1 MQLLIA
7 PRKFTHSINFAI
19 VLRVVGWL
27 LMIEA
32 VFMVA
37 PLVVSIVY
45 GEGLV
50 AVEFAVSIL
59 ITLAAGLVMNHR
71 IRPKS
76 KTMRKREGLLL
87 TAIVW
92 IFFSIFGMLPFLF
105 SGTVNSITDG
115 FFEAM
120 SGFTTTGAS
129 VIADV
134 EAMEKGVLFWRS
146 MMQWIGG
153 MGIILF
159 TLAVLPM
166 LNYKGGVSLFN
177 SEVTGITHERMR
189 PRVSQTAKSLWGIYL
204 LFTVVLSVLLML
216 GPMDWYD
223 AVCHT
228 MSTVSTGGFSTKND
242 GLHHWHNLYCNGV
255 IMVFMLLC
263 GINFTLIYTALFRG
277 RLREV
282 KRSDT
287 LRWYLFI
294 VAFGAIIIFSR
305 MLYKGF
311 LEDWDFGGRFMLSLF
326 DTISAITSTGFA
338 TIDYHDG
345 NKFIFFVLML
355 LMFFGGMAGSTA
367 GGAKIDR
374 FVVLLKNM
382 KNELYKV
389 VHSNAVTSVRLDGKS
404 VPHVVVEKVLA
415 FLSIYMAVM
424 ILVAVVLTLFGM
436 PAFEALFNSLSA
448 ISNIGFGY
456 GEMTDGPE
464 KFALIPGFC
473 KWLLAIEMMI
483 GRLEVFTVLALLT
496 PGFWR
501 KD

>member
-1 MQLLIA
+1 MHLLVT
-7 PRKFTHSINFAI
+7 PRKFRHSINFAI

-32 VFMVA
+32 LFMVV
-37 PLVVSIVY
+37 PLVVAIVY
-45 GEGLV
+45 GEVLI
-50 AVEFAVSIL
+50 AVEFAVSVL
-59 ITLAAGLVMNHR
+59 STFASGLVMNHY
-71 IRPKS
+71 IRPS
-76 KTMRKREGLLL
+76 SNTMRKREGLLL
-87 TAIVW
+87 TATVW
-92 IFFSIFGMLPFLF
+92 IFFSIFGMLPFIF
-105 SGTVNSITDG
+105 SGTVKSVTDG
-115 FFEAM
+115 FFESM

-129 VIADV
+129 VITNV
-134 EAMEKGVLFWRS
+134 ESLPRGVLFWRS

-189 PRVSQTAKSLWGIYL
+189 PRVSQTAKSLWAIYL
-204 LFTVVLSVLLML
+204 VFSVVLAVLLML

-228 MSTVSTGGFSTKND
+228 MSTVSTGGFSTRNS
-242 GLHHWHNLYCNGV
+242 GLHFWHDYYTDIV
-255 IMVFMLLC
+255 IIVFMMLC
-263 GINFTLIYTALFRG
+263 GINFTIIYNVAVRG
-277 RLREV
+277 KFGDL

-287 LRWYLFI
+287 FKWYM
-294 VAFGAIIIFSR
+294 IIILMGSIVVFAR
-305 MLYKGF
+305 ILYKGF
-311 LEDWDFGGRFMLSLF
+311 VTDWDIGGRLVLSVF
-326 DTISAITSTGFA
+326 DTVSAITSTGFA
-338 TIDYHDG
+338 TINYEHEG
-345 NKFIFFVLML
+345 EFIFFVLML

-404 VPHVVVEKVLA
+404 VPHVIVEKVLA
-415 FLSIYMAVM
+415 FLSIYVAVM
-424 ILVAVVLTLFGM
+424 VFMAVVLTLFGM
-436 PAFEALFNSLSA
+436 PAFDAMFNSLSA

-456 GEMTDGPE
+456 GEMTGEAD
-464 KFALIPGFC
+464 KFANIPDVC
-473 KWLLAIEMMI
+473 KWLLAIEMMV
-483 GRLEVFTVLALLT
+483 GRLEIFTVLALLT
-496 PGFWR
+496 PSFWKR
-501 KD
+501 D

>member
-1 MQLLIA
+1 MYLLVA
-7 PRKFTHSINFAI
+7 PRKFSHTINFAI

-32 VFMVA
+32 LFMLV
-37 PLVVSIVY
+37 PLVVAILYEEMLIAAEFGVS
-45 GEGLV
+45 V
-50 AVEFAVSIL
+50 ALTFA
-59 ITLAAGLVMNHR
+59 TGLVMNYFIH
-71 IRPKS
+71 PTS
-76 KTMRKREGLLL
+76 NTMRKREGLLL
-87 TAIVW
+87 TATVW

-105 SGTVNSITDG
+105 SGTVSGVTDG

-129 VIADV
+129 VITNV
-134 EAMEKGVLFWRS
+134 EILPRGVLFWRS

-159 TLAVLPM
+159 TLAVIPM

-204 LFTVVLSVLLML
+204 VFTIVLAVLLTV

-223 AVCHT
+223 ALCHT
-228 MSTVSTGGFSTKND
+228 MSTVSTGGFSTKNN
-242 GLHHWHNLYCNGV
+242 GLHFWHDYYTDIV
-255 IMVFMLLC
+255 IILFMAMC
-263 GINFTLIYTALFRG
+263 GINFTIIYNVVVRG
-277 RLREV
+277 KFSEF

-287 LRWYLFI
+287 LKWYLFVIIAGSVI
-294 VAFGAIIIFSR
+294 VFSR
-305 MLYKGF
+305 IIYMGF
-311 LEDWDFGGRFMLSLF
+311 VEERDFAIVLSVF

-338 TIDYHDG
+338 TYDYEHEG
-345 NKFIFFVLML
+345 NFIFFVLMI

-374 FVVLLKNM
+374 FVVLLKNI

-404 VPHVVVEKVLA
+404 VPHVIVEKVLA
-415 FLSIYMAVM
+415 FLSIYVAVM
-424 ILVAVVLTLFGM
+424 VGFLEFGGLFH
-436 PAFEALFNSLSA
+436 
-448 ISNIGFGY
+448 I
-456 GEMTDGPE
+456 
-464 KFALIPGFC
+464 
-473 KWLLAIEMMI
+473 
-483 GRLEVFTVLALLT
+483 
-496 PGFWR
+496 
-501 KD
+501 

>member
-1 MQLLIA
+1 MQLLVS
-7 PRKFTHSINFAI
+7 PRKFTHAINFPI

-32 VFMVA
+32 LFMIV
-37 PLVVSIVY
+37 PMVVSIIY
-45 GEGLV
+45 DDTKI
-50 AVEFAVSIL
+50 AIEFAISVA
-59 ITLAAGLVMNHR
+59 ITLGAGLVMNHF

-87 TAIVW
+87 TATVW

-105 SGTVNSITDG
+105 SGTVTNITDG
-115 FFEAM
+115 FFESM
-120 SGFTTTGAS
+120 SGFTTTGAT
-129 VIADV
+129 VIIDV
-134 EAMEKGVLFWRS
+134 EALPRGVLFWRS

-159 TLAVLPM
+159 TLAVIPM

-189 PRVSQTAKSLWGIYL
+189 PRVSQTAKSLWAIYL
-204 LFTVVLSVLLML
+204 VFTVVLAVLLTI

-223 AVCHT
+223 ALCHT
-228 MSTVSTGGFSTKND
+228 MSTVSTGGFSTKNN
-242 GLHHWHNLYCNGV
+242 GLHFWHDYYTDIV
-255 IMVFMLLC
+255 IIVFMAVC
-263 GINFTLIYTALFRG
+263 GINFTIIYNVVIRG
-277 RLREV
+277 KFSEF

-287 LRWYLFI
+287 LKWYCF
-294 VAFGAIIIFSR
+294 VIIFGSVVVFAR
-305 MLYKGF
+305 IIYMGF
-311 LEDWDFGGRFMLSLF
+311 VEEWDFALVLSVF

-338 TIDYHDG
+338 TYDYEHEG
-345 NKFIFFVLML
+345 QFIFFFLML

-374 FVVLLKNM
+374 FVVLLKNI

-389 VHSNAVTSVRLDGKS
+389 VHSNAVTSVCLDGKS
-404 VPHVVVEKVLA
+404 VPHVIVEKVLA
-415 FLSIYMAVM
+415 FLSIYVAVMVFMAV
-424 ILVAVVLTLFGM
+424 ILTLFGM
-436 PAFEALFNSLSA
+436 PAFDAFFNSLSA

-456 GEMTDGPE
+456 GEMTGGDD
-464 KFALIPGFC
+464 KFAMIPGVC
-473 KWLLAIEMMI
+473 KWLLSIEMMI

-496 PGFWR
+496 PSFWKR
-501 KD
+501 D

>member
-1 MQLLIA
+1 MQLLLA
-7 PRKFTHSINFAI
+7 PRKFAHSINFAI
-19 VLRVVGWL
+19 VLRIVGWL

-32 VFMVA
+32 IFMVA

-45 GEGLV
+45 GEV
-50 AVEFAVSIL
+50 IIAVEFAVSIA
-59 ITLAAGLVMNHR
+59 ITLATGLIMNHR
-71 IRPKS
+71 IRPAS

-87 TAIVW
+87 TAVVW

-105 SGTVNSITDG
+105 SGTVKNVTDG
-115 FFEAM
+115 FFESM

-129 VIADV
+129 VITNV
-134 EAMEKGVLFWRS
+134 ETLDRGILFWRS

-189 PRVSQTAKSLWGIYL
+189 PRVSQTAKSLWGIYI
-204 LFTVVLSVLLML
+204 LFTVVLAVLLIL
-216 GPMDWYD
+216 GPMDWFD
-223 AVCHT
+223 ALCHT
-228 MSTVSTGGFSTKND
+228 MSTVSTGGFSTKNN
-242 GLHHWHNLYCNGV
+242 GLHFWHDYYTDIV

-263 GINFTLIYTALFRG
+263 GINFTIIYNVAFRG
-277 RLREV
+277 KFSAI

-287 LRWYLFI
+287 LKWYITIIAGGSI
-294 VAFGAIIIFSR
+294 VIFAR
-305 MLYKGF
+305 ILYKGF
-311 LEDWDFGGRFMLSLF
+311 AQDWDFTGRLVLSVF

-338 TIDYHDG
+338 TLKYEHEG
-345 NKFIFFVLML
+345 EFIFFILML

-374 FVVLLKNM
+374 FVVLLKNI

-389 VHSNAVTSVRLDGKS
+389 VHSNAVTAVRLDGKS
-404 VPHVVVEKVLA
+404 VPHVIVEKVLA
-415 FLSIYMAVM
+415 FLSIYVSVM
-424 ILVAVVLTLFGM
+424 VFVAVILTLFGM
-436 PAFEALFNSLSA
+436 PAFDALFNSLSA
-448 ISNIGFGY
+448 IGNIGFGY
-456 GEMTDGPE
+456 GEMTDGPD
-464 KFALIPGFC
+464 KFALLPGVC
-473 KWLLAIEMMI
+473 KWILAIEMMI
-483 GRLEVFTVLALLT
+483 GRLEIFTVLALFL
-496 PGFWR
+496 PGFWK

>member
-1 MQLLIA
+1 MYLLVA
-7 PRKFTHSINFAI
+7 PRKFSHTINFSI

-32 VFMVA
+32 LFMLV
-37 PLVVSIVY
+37 PLVVAILYEEMLIAAEFGVS
-45 GEGLV
+45 V
-50 AVEFAVSIL
+50 ALTFA
-59 ITLAAGLVMNHR
+59 TGLVMNYFIH
-71 IRPKS
+71 PTS
-76 KTMRKREGLLL
+76 NTMRKREGLLL
-87 TAIVW
+87 TATVW

-105 SGTVNSITDG
+105 SGTVSGVTDG

-129 VIADV
+129 VITNV
-134 EAMEKGVLFWRS
+134 EILPRGVLFWRS

-159 TLAVLPM
+159 TLAVIPM

-204 LFTVVLSVLLML
+204 VFTIVLAVLLTV

-223 AVCHT
+223 ALCHT
-228 MSTVSTGGFSTKND
+228 MSTVSTGGFSTKNN
-242 GLHHWHNLYCNGV
+242 GLHFWHDYYTDIV
-255 IMVFMLLC
+255 IILFMAMC
-263 GINFTLIYTALFRG
+263 GINFTIIYNVVVRG
-277 RLREV
+277 KFSEF

-287 LRWYLFI
+287 LKWYLFVIIAGSVI
-294 VAFGAIIIFSR
+294 VFSR
-305 MLYKGF
+305 IIYMGF
-311 LEDWDFGGRFMLSLF
+311 VEERDFAIVLSVF

-338 TIDYHDG
+338 TYDYEHEG
-345 NKFIFFVLML
+345 NFIFFVLMI

-374 FVVLLKNM
+374 FVVLLKNI

-404 VPHVVVEKVLA
+404 VPHVIVEKVLA
-415 FLSIYMAVM
+415 FLSIYVAVM
-424 ILVAVVLTLFGM
+424 VFIALILTLFGM
-436 PAFEALFNSLSA
+436 PAFDALFNSLSA

-456 GEMTDGPE
+456 GEMTGGED
-464 KFALIPGFC
+464 KFAMIPGVC

-496 PGFWR
+496 PSFWK

>member
-1 MQLLIA
+1 MYLLVA
-7 PRKFTHSINFAI
+7 PRKFSHTINFAI

-32 VFMVA
+32 LFMLV
-37 PLVVSIVY
+37 PLVVAILYEEMLIAAEFGVS
-45 GEGLV
+45 V
-50 AVEFAVSIL
+50 ALTFA
-59 ITLAAGLVMNHR
+59 TGLVMNYFIH
-71 IRPKS
+71 PTS
-76 KTMRKREGLLL
+76 NTMRKREGLLL
-87 TAIVW
+87 TATVW

-105 SGTVNSITDG
+105 SGTVSGVTDG

-129 VIADV
+129 VITNV
-134 EAMEKGVLFWRS
+134 EILPRGVLFWRS

-159 TLAVLPM
+159 TLAVIPM

-204 LFTVVLSVLLML
+204 VFTIVLAVLLTV

-223 AVCHT
+223 ALCHT
-228 MSTVSTGGFSTKND
+228 MSTVSTGGFSTKNN
-242 GLHHWHNLYCNGV
+242 GLHFWHDYYTDIV
-255 IMVFMLLC
+255 IILFMAMC
-263 GINFTLIYTALFRG
+263 GINFTIIYNVVVRG
-277 RLREV
+277 KFSEF

-287 LRWYLFI
+287 LKWYLFVIIAGSVI
-294 VAFGAIIIFSR
+294 VFSR
-305 MLYKGF
+305 IIYMGF
-311 LEDWDFGGRFMLSLF
+311 VEERDFAIVLSVF

-338 TIDYHDG
+338 TYDYEHEG
-345 NKFIFFVLML
+345 NFIFFVLMI

-374 FVVLLKNM
+374 FVVLLKNI

-404 VPHVVVEKVLA
+404 VPHVIVEKVLA
-415 FLSIYMAVM
+415 FLSIYVAVM
-424 ILVAVVLTLFGM
+424 VFIALILTLFGM
-436 PAFEALFNSLSA
+436 PAFDALFNSLSA

-456 GEMTDGPE
+456 GEMTGGED
-464 KFALIPGFC
+464 KFAMIPGVC

-496 PGFWR
+496 PSFWK

>member
-1 MQLLIA
+1 MYLLVA
-7 PRKFTHSINFAI
+7 PRKFSHTINFSI

-32 VFMVA
+32 LFMLV
-37 PLVVSIVY
+37 PLVVAILY
-45 GEGLV
+45 EEMLI
-50 AVEFAVSIL
+50 AALTFA
-59 ITLAAGLVMNHR
+59 TGLVMNYFIH
-71 IRPKS
+71 PTS
-76 KTMRKREGLLL
+76 NTMRKREGLLL
-87 TAIVW
+87 TATVW

-105 SGTVNSITDG
+105 SGTVSGVTDG

-129 VIADV
+129 VITNV
-134 EAMEKGVLFWRS
+134 EILPRGVLFWRS

-159 TLAVLPM
+159 TLAVIPM

-204 LFTVVLSVLLML
+204 VFTIVLAVLLTV

-223 AVCHT
+223 ALCHT
-228 MSTVSTGGFSTKND
+228 MSTVSTGGFSTKNN
-242 GLHHWHNLYCNGV
+242 GLHFWHDYYTDIV
-255 IMVFMLLC
+255 IILFMAMC
-263 GINFTLIYTALFRG
+263 GINFTIIYNVVVRG
-277 RLREV
+277 KFSEF

-287 LRWYLFI
+287 LKWYLFVIIAGSVI
-294 VAFGAIIIFSR
+294 VFTRIIYMGFVEERDFAIV
-305 MLYKGF
+305 
-311 LEDWDFGGRFMLSLF
+311 LSVF

-338 TIDYHDG
+338 TYDYEHEG
-345 NKFIFFVLML
+345 NFIFFVLMI

-374 FVVLLKNM
+374 FVVLLKNI

-404 VPHVVVEKVLA
+404 VPHVIVEKVLA
-415 FLSIYMAVM
+415 FLSIYVAVMVFMAV
-424 ILVAVVLTLFGM
+424 ILTLFGM
-436 PAFEALFNSLSA
+436 PAFDALFNSLSA

-456 GEMTDGPE
+456 GEMTGGED
-464 KFALIPGFC
+464 KFAMIPGVC

-496 PGFWR
+496 PSFWK

>member
-1 MQLLIA
+1 MHMLIA
-7 PRKFTHSINFAI
+7 PRKFRQTINFPI

-32 VFMVA
+32 FFMIA
-37 PLVVSIVY
+37 PTVVS
-45 GEGLV
+45 LV
-50 AVEFAVSIL
+50 FNEINEAIYFGISIAL
-59 ITLAAGLVMNHR
+59 TLVCGMMMNHL

-87 TAIVW
+87 TATVW
-92 IFFSIFGMLPFLF
+92 VFFSIFGMLPFLF
-105 SGTVNSITDG
+105 TKTVSGVTDG

-129 VIADV
+129 VISDV
-134 EAMEKGVLFWRS
+134 EVLPRGILFWRS

-189 PRVSQTAKSLWGIYL
+189 PRVSQTAKSLWAIYL
-204 LFTVVLSVLLML
+204 VFTLILGVLLTI
-216 GPMDWYD
+216 GPMGWYD
-223 AVCHT
+223 ALCHT
-228 MSTVSTGGFSTKND
+228 MSTVSTGGFSTMNN
-242 GLHHWHNLYCNGV
+242 GLHHWHDYYTDIV

-263 GINFTLIYTALFRG
+263 GINFTIIYNVAVRG
-277 RLREV
+277 RFSEI

-287 LRWYLFI
+287 LKWYLTII
-294 VAFGAIIIFSR
+294 VVGSIIVFARIAYMNFVDTWHFGIVLAI
-305 MLYKGF
+305 
-311 LEDWDFGGRFMLSLF
+311 F

-338 TIDYHDG
+338 TYDYESEG
-345 NKFIFFVLML
+345 QFIFFVLIV

-374 FVVLLKNM
+374 FVVLLKNV
-382 KNELYKV
+382 KNEMYKV
-389 VHSNAVTSVRLDGKS
+389 VHSNAVTTVRLDGKS
-404 VPHVVVEKVLA
+404 IPHMIVEKVLA
-415 FLSIYMAVM
+415 FLSIYVVVMVAMAV
-424 ILVAVVLTLFGM
+424 ILTMFGM
-436 PAFEALFNSLSA
+436 PAFDALFNSLSA

-456 GEMTDGPE
+456 GEMTGGPD
-464 KFALIPGFC
+464 KFALIHPVC
-473 KWLLAIEMMI
+473 KWLLAIEMMV
-483 GRLEVFTVLALLT
+483 GRLEIFTVLALFS
-496 PGFWR
+496 PGFWK

>member
-1 MQLLIA
+1 MQLLVA
-7 PRKFTHSINFAI
+7 PRKFSHTFNFAI

-32 VFMVA
+32 LFMVV
-37 PLVVSIVY
+37 PLVVAIIY
-45 GEGLV
+45 EEMLV
-50 AVEFAVSIL
+50 AAEFGVSVAL
-59 ITLAAGLVMNHR
+59 TFATGLVMNHF
-71 IRPKS
+71 IKPKS
-76 KTMRKREGLLL
+76 QTMRKREGLLL
-87 TAIVW
+87 TATVW
-92 IFFSIFGMLPFLF
+92 IFFSIFGMLPFMF
-105 SGTVNSITDG
+105 SGTVTSVTDG
-115 FFEAM
+115 FFESM

-129 VIADV
+129 VITNV
-134 EAMEKGVLFWRS
+134 EALPRGVLFWRS

-159 TLAVLPM
+159 TLAVIPM

-204 LFTVVLSVLLML
+204 VFTVVLAVLLTV

-223 AVCHT
+223 AICHT
-228 MSTVSTGGFSTKND
+228 MSTVSTGGFSTKNN
-242 GLHHWHNLYCNGV
+242 GLHFWHDYYTDIV
-255 IMVFMLLC
+255 IILFMAVC
-263 GINFTLIYTALFRG
+263 GINFTIIYNVVVRG
-277 RLREV
+277 KFSEF

-287 LRWYLFI
+287 LKWYFF
-294 VAFGAIIIFSR
+294 VIIFGSVVVFAR
-305 MLYKGF
+305 IIYMGF
-311 LEDWDFGGRFMLSLF
+311 VEEWDYALVLSVF

-338 TIDYHDG
+338 TYDYEHEG
-345 NKFIFFVLML
+345 QFIFFFLML

-374 FVVLLKNM
+374 FVVLLKNI

-404 VPHVVVEKVLA
+404 VPHVLVEKVLA
-415 FLSIYMAVM
+415 FLSIYVAVM
-424 ILVAVVLTLFGM
+424 VFMAVVLTLFGM
-436 PAFEALFNSLSA
+436 PAFDAFFNSLSA

-456 GEMTDGPE
+456 GEMTGGED
-464 KFALIPGFC
+464 KFAMIPDVC
-473 KWLLAIEMMI
+473 KWLLSIEMMI

-496 PGFWR
+496 PSFWK

>member
-1 MQLLIA
+1 MYLLVA
-7 PRKFTHSINFAI
+7 PRKFSHTINFSI

-32 VFMVA
+32 LFMLV
-37 PLVVSIVY
+37 PLVVAILYEEMLIAAEFGVS
-45 GEGLV
+45 V
-50 AVEFAVSIL
+50 ALTFA
-59 ITLAAGLVMNHR
+59 TGLVMNYFIH
-71 IRPKS
+71 PTS
-76 KTMRKREGLLL
+76 NTMRKREGLLL
-87 TAIVW
+87 TATVW

-105 SGTVNSITDG
+105 SGTVSGVTDG

-129 VIADV
+129 VITNV
-134 EAMEKGVLFWRS
+134 EILPRGVLFWRS

-159 TLAVLPM
+159 TLAVIPM

-204 LFTVVLSVLLML
+204 VFTIVLAVLLTV

-223 AVCHT
+223 ALCHT
-228 MSTVSTGGFSTKND
+228 MSTVSTGGFSTKNN
-242 GLHHWHNLYCNGV
+242 GLHFWHDYYTDIV
-255 IMVFMLLC
+255 IILFMAMC
-263 GINFTLIYTALFRG
+263 GINFTIIYNVVVRG
-277 RLREV
+277 KFSEF

-287 LRWYLFI
+287 LKWYLFVIIAGSVI
-294 VAFGAIIIFSR
+294 VFLRIIYMGFVEERDFAIV
-305 MLYKGF
+305 
-311 LEDWDFGGRFMLSLF
+311 LSVF

-338 TIDYHDG
+338 TYDYEHEG
-345 NKFIFFVLML
+345 NFIFFVLMI

-374 FVVLLKNM
+374 FVVLLKNI

-404 VPHVVVEKVLA
+404 VPHVIVEKVLA
-415 FLSIYMAVM
+415 FLSIYVAVMVFMAV
-424 ILVAVVLTLFGM
+424 ILTLFGM
-436 PAFEALFNSLSA
+436 PAFDALFNSLSA

-456 GEMTDGPE
+456 GEMTGGED
-464 KFALIPGFC
+464 KFAMIPGVC

-496 PGFWR
+496 PSFWK

>member
-1 MQLLIA
+1 MYLLVA
-7 PRKFTHSINFAI
+7 PRKFSHTINFAI

-32 VFMVA
+32 LFMLV
-37 PLVVSIVY
+37 PLVVAILYEEMLIAAEFGVS
-45 GEGLV
+45 V
-50 AVEFAVSIL
+50 ALTFA
-59 ITLAAGLVMNHR
+59 TGLVMNYFIH
-71 IRPKS
+71 PTS
-76 KTMRKREGLLL
+76 NTMRKREGLLL
-87 TAIVW
+87 TATVW

-105 SGTVNSITDG
+105 SGTVSGVTDG

-129 VIADV
+129 VITNV
-134 EAMEKGVLFWRS
+134 EILPRGVLFWRS

-159 TLAVLPM
+159 TLAVIPM

-204 LFTVVLSVLLML
+204 VFTIVLAVLLTV

-223 AVCHT
+223 ALCHT
-228 MSTVSTGGFSTKND
+228 MSTVSTGGFSTKNN
-242 GLHHWHNLYCNGV
+242 GLHFWHDYYTDIV
-255 IMVFMLLC
+255 IILFMAMC
-263 GINFTLIYTALFRG
+263 GINFTIIYNVVVRG
-277 RLREV
+277 KFSEF

-287 LRWYLFI
+287 LKWYLFVIIAGSVI
-294 VAFGAIIIFSR
+294 VFSR
-305 MLYKGF
+305 IIYMGF
-311 LEDWDFGGRFMLSLF
+311 VEERDFAIVLSVF

-338 TIDYHDG
+338 TYDYEHEG
-345 NKFIFFVLML
+345 NFIFFVLMI

-374 FVVLLKNM
+374 FVVLLKNI

-404 VPHVVVEKVLA
+404 VPHVIVEKVLA
-415 FLSIYMAVM
+415 FLSIYVAVMVFMAV
-424 ILVAVVLTLFGM
+424 ILTLFGM
-436 PAFEALFNSLSA
+436 PAFDALFNSLSA

-456 GEMTDGPE
+456 GEMTGGED
-464 KFALIPGFC
+464 KFAMIPGVC

-496 PGFWR
+496 PSFWK

>member
-1 MQLLIA
+1 MYLLVA
-7 PRKFTHSINFAI
+7 PRKFSHTINFAI

-32 VFMVA
+32 LFMLV
-37 PLVVSIVY
+37 PLVVAILYEEMLIAAEFGVS
-45 GEGLV
+45 V
-50 AVEFAVSIL
+50 ALTFA
-59 ITLAAGLVMNHR
+59 TGLVMNYFIH
-71 IRPKS
+71 PTS
-76 KTMRKREGLLL
+76 NTMRKREGLLL
-87 TAIVW
+87 TATVW

-105 SGTVNSITDG
+105 SGTVSGVTDG

-129 VIADV
+129 VITNV
-134 EAMEKGVLFWRS
+134 EILPRGVLFWRS

-159 TLAVLPM
+159 TLAVIPM

-204 LFTVVLSVLLML
+204 VFTIVLAVLLTV

-223 AVCHT
+223 ALCHT
-228 MSTVSTGGFSTKND
+228 MSTVSTGGFSTKNN
-242 GLHHWHNLYCNGV
+242 GLHFWHDYYTDIV
-255 IMVFMLLC
+255 IILFMAMC
-263 GINFTLIYTALFRG
+263 GINFTIIYNVVVRG
-277 RLREV
+277 KFSEF

-287 LRWYLFI
+287 LKWYLFVIIAGSVI
-294 VAFGAIIIFSR
+294 VFLRIIYMGFVEERDFAIV
-305 MLYKGF
+305 
-311 LEDWDFGGRFMLSLF
+311 LSVF

-338 TIDYHDG
+338 TYDYEHEG
-345 NKFIFFVLML
+345 NFIFFVLMI

-374 FVVLLKNM
+374 FVVLLKNI

-404 VPHVVVEKVLA
+404 VPHVIVEKVLA
-415 FLSIYMAVM
+415 FLSIYVAVMVFMAV
-424 ILVAVVLTLFGM
+424 ILTLFGM
-436 PAFEALFNSLSA
+436 PAFDALFNSLSA

-456 GEMTDGPE
+456 GEMTGGED
-464 KFALIPGFC
+464 KFAMIPGVC

-496 PGFWR
+496 PSFWK

>member
-1 MQLLIA
+1 MYLLVA
-7 PRKFTHSINFAI
+7 PRKFSHTINFAI

-32 VFMVA
+32 LFMLV
-37 PLVVSIVY
+37 PLVVAILYEEMLIAAEFGVS
-45 GEGLV
+45 V
-50 AVEFAVSIL
+50 ALTFA
-59 ITLAAGLVMNHR
+59 TGLVMNYFIH
-71 IRPKS
+71 PTS
-76 KTMRKREGLLL
+76 NTMRKREGLLL
-87 TAIVW
+87 TATVW

-105 SGTVNSITDG
+105 SGTVSGVTDG

-129 VIADV
+129 VITNV
-134 EAMEKGVLFWRS
+134 EILPRGVLFWRS

-159 TLAVLPM
+159 TLAVIPM

-204 LFTVVLSVLLML
+204 VFTIVLAVLLTV

-223 AVCHT
+223 ALCHT
-228 MSTVSTGGFSTKND
+228 MSTVSTGGFSTKNN
-242 GLHHWHNLYCNGV
+242 GLHFWHDYYTDIV
-255 IMVFMLLC
+255 IILFMAMC
-263 GINFTLIYTALFRG
+263 GINFTIIYNVVVRG
-277 RLREV
+277 KFSEF

-287 LRWYLFI
+287 LKWYLFVIIAGSVI
-294 VAFGAIIIFSR
+294 VFLRIIYMGFVEERDFAIV
-305 MLYKGF
+305 
-311 LEDWDFGGRFMLSLF
+311 LSVF

-338 TIDYHDG
+338 TYDYEHEG
-345 NKFIFFVLML
+345 NFIFFVLMI

-374 FVVLLKNM
+374 FVVLLKII

-404 VPHVVVEKVLA
+404 VPHVIVEKVLA
-415 FLSIYMAVM
+415 FLSIYVAVMVFMAV
-424 ILVAVVLTLFGM
+424 ILTLFGM
-436 PAFEALFNSLSA
+436 PAFDALFNSLSA

-456 GEMTDGPE
+456 GEMTGGED
-464 KFALIPGFC
+464 KFAMIPGVC

-496 PGFWR
+496 PSFWK

>member
-1 MQLLIA
+1 MHLLVA
-7 PRKFTHSINFAI
+7 PRKFTQTINFPI

-32 VFMVA
+32 FFMIA
-37 PLVVSIVY
+37 PLVVSLVY
-45 GEGLV
+45 EEFNEAIYFGISIALTFFTGL
-50 AVEFAVSIL
+50 I
-59 ITLAAGLVMNHR
+59 MNHR
-71 IRPKS
+71 IKPAS

-87 TAIVW
+87 TATVW
-92 IFFSIFGMLPFLF
+92 MFFSIFGMLPFLF
-105 SGTVNSITDG
+105 SNTVTGVTDG

-120 SGFTTTGAS
+120 SGFTTTGAT
-129 VIADV
+129 VINNV
-134 EAMEKGVLFWRS
+134 EILPRGVLFWRS

-189 PRVSQTAKSLWGIYL
+189 PRVSQTAKSLWAIYL
-204 LFTVVLSVLLML
+204 VFTIVLATLLTI

-223 AVCHT
+223 ALCHT
-228 MSTVSTGGFSTKND
+228 MSTVSTGGFSTRNN
-242 GLHHWHNLYCNGV
+242 GLHFWHDYYTDIV

-263 GINFTLIYTALFRG
+263 GINFTIIYNVAVRG
-277 RLREV
+277 RFSEL

-287 LRWYLFI
+287 FKWYITI
-294 VAFGAIIIFSR
+294 VVVGSLIVFARIAYMGFVDTWHFGIVLAI
-305 MLYKGF
+305 
-311 LEDWDFGGRFMLSLF
+311 F

-338 TIDYHDG
+338 TYDYESEG
-345 NKFIFFVLML
+345 QFIFFVLIV

-374 FVVLLKNM
+374 FVVLLKNV
-382 KNELYKV
+382 KNEMYKV
-389 VHSNAVTSVRLDGKS
+389 VHSNAVTAVRLDGKS
-404 VPHVVVEKVLA
+404 VPHMIVEKVLA
-415 FLSIYMAVM
+415 FLSIYVVVM
-424 ILVAVVLTLFGM
+424 VAIAVVLSLFGM
-436 PAFEALFNSLSA
+436 PAFDALFNSLSA

-456 GEMTDGPE
+456 GEMTGGPD
-464 KFALIPGFC
+464 KFALLNPVC
-473 KWLLAIEMMI
+473 KWLLAIEMMV
-483 GRLEVFTVLALLT
+483 GRLEIFTVLALFT
-496 PGFWR
+496 PGFWK

>member
-1 MQLLIA
+1 MHMLIA
-7 PRKFTHSINFAI
+7 PRKFRQTINFPI
-19 VLRVVGWL
+19 VMRVVGWL

-32 VFMVA
+32 FFMLA
-37 PLVVSIVY
+37 PLVVSLVFNEIDEAIYFGISIVLT
-45 GEGLV
+45 LV
-50 AVEFAVSIL
+50 VGVM
-59 ITLAAGLVMNHR
+59 MNHL

-87 TAIVW
+87 TATVW
-92 IFFSIFGMLPFLF
+92 AFFSIFGMLPFLF
-105 SGTVNSITDG
+105 TNTVNGITDG

-129 VIADV
+129 VIPDV
-134 EAMEKGVLFWRS
+134 EALPRGVLFWRS

-189 PRVSQTAKSLWGIYL
+189 PRVSQTAKSLWTIYL
-204 LFTVVLSVLLML
+204 VFTMVLAFLLTI
-216 GPMDWYD
+216 GPMGWYD
-223 AVCHT
+223 AFCHT
-228 MSTVSTGGFSTKND
+228 MSTVSTGGFSTMNN
-242 GLHHWHNLYCNGV
+242 GLHHWHDYYTDIV

-263 GINFTLIYTALFRG
+263 GINFTIIYNVAVRG
-277 RLREV
+277 RFSEI

-287 LRWYLFI
+287 LKWYLTI
-294 VAFGAIIIFSR
+294 VVVGSIIVFARIAYMNFVDTWHFGIVLAI
-305 MLYKGF
+305 
-311 LEDWDFGGRFMLSLF
+311 F

-338 TIDYHDG
+338 TYNYESEG
-345 NKFIFFVLML
+345 QFIFFVLIL

-374 FVVLLKNM
+374 FVVLLKNV
-382 KNELYKV
+382 KNEMYKV
-389 VHSNAVTSVRLDGKS
+389 VHSNAVTTVRLDGKS
-404 VPHVVVEKVLA
+404 LPHMIVEKVLA
-415 FLSIYMAVM
+415 FLSIYVVVM
-424 ILVAVVLTLFGM
+424 ISIAVVLTMFGM
-436 PAFEALFNSLSA
+436 PAFDALFNSLSA

-456 GEMTDGPE
+456 GEMTGGTD
-464 KFALIPGFC
+464 KFALIHPVC
-473 KWLLAIEMMI
+473 KWLLAIEMMV
-483 GRLEVFTVLALLT
+483 GRLEIFTVLALFT
-496 PGFWR
+496 PGFWK

>member
-1 MQLLIA
+1 MYLLVA
-7 PRKFTHSINFAI
+7 PRKFSHTINFAI

-32 VFMVA
+32 LFMLV
-37 PLVVSIVY
+37 PLVVAILYEEMLIAAEFGVS
-45 GEGLV
+45 V
-50 AVEFAVSIL
+50 ALTFA
-59 ITLAAGLVMNHR
+59 TGLVMNYFIH
-71 IRPKS
+71 PTS
-76 KTMRKREGLLL
+76 NTMRKREGLLL
-87 TAIVW
+87 TATVW

-105 SGTVNSITDG
+105 SGTVSGVTDG

-129 VIADV
+129 VITNV
-134 EAMEKGVLFWRS
+134 ETLPRGVLFWRS

-159 TLAVLPM
+159 TLAVIPM

-204 LFTVVLSVLLML
+204 VFTIVLAVLLTV

-223 AVCHT
+223 ALCHT
-228 MSTVSTGGFSTKND
+228 MSTVSTGGFSTKNN
-242 GLHHWHNLYCNGV
+242 GLHFWHDYYTDIV
-255 IMVFMLLC
+255 IILFMAMC
-263 GINFTLIYTALFRG
+263 GINFTIIYNVVVRG
-277 RLREV
+277 KFSEF

-287 LRWYLFI
+287 LKWYLFVIIAGSVI
-294 VAFGAIIIFSR
+294 VFSR
-305 MLYKGF
+305 IIYMGF
-311 LEDWDFGGRFMLSLF
+311 VEERDFAIVLSVF

-338 TIDYHDG
+338 TYDYEHEG
-345 NKFIFFVLML
+345 NFIFFVLMI

-374 FVVLLKNM
+374 LVVLLKNI

-404 VPHVVVEKVLA
+404 VPHVIVEKVLA
-415 FLSIYMAVM
+415 FLSIYVAVMVFMAV
-424 ILVAVVLTLFGM
+424 ILTLFGM
-436 PAFEALFNSLSA
+436 PAFDALFNSLSA

-456 GEMTDGPE
+456 GEMTGGED
-464 KFALIPGFC
+464 KFAMIPGVC

-496 PGFWR
+496 PSFWK

>member
-1 MQLLIA
+1 
-7 PRKFTHSINFAI
+7 
-19 VLRVVGWL
+19 
-27 LMIEA
+27 MIEA
-32 VFMVA
+32 LFMAV
-37 PLVVSIVY
+37 PLVVSIIY
-45 GEGLV
+45 EELLV
-50 AVEFAVSIL
+50 AAEFAVSVAL
-59 ITLAAGLVMNHR
+59 TFATGLVMNHF
-71 IRPKS
+71 IKPKS

-87 TAIVW
+87 TATVW
-92 IFFSIFGMLPFLF
+92 IFFSIFGMLPFIF
-105 SGTVNSITDG
+105 SNTVNGITDG
-115 FFEAM
+115 FFESM

-129 VIADV
+129 VITNV
-134 EAMEKGVLFWRS
+134 EALPRGVLFWRS

-159 TLAVLPM
+159 TLAVIPM

-204 LFTVVLSVLLML
+204 VFTVVLAALLTI

-223 AVCHT
+223 AICHT
-228 MSTVSTGGFSTKND
+228 MSTVSTGGFSTKNN
-242 GLHHWHNLYCNGV
+242 GLHFWHDYYTDIV
-255 IMVFMLLC
+255 IILFMMVC
-263 GINFTLIYTALFRG
+263 GINFTIIYNVVVRG
-277 RLREV
+277 RFSEF

-287 LRWYLFI
+287 LKWYFFVII
-294 VAFGAIIIFSR
+294 VGSTIVFSR
-305 MLYKGF
+305 IMYMGF
-311 LEDWDFGGRFMLSLF
+311 VKDWDFALVLSVF

-338 TIDYHDG
+338 TYNYEHEG
-345 NKFIFFVLML
+345 QFIFFALML

-374 FVVLLKNM
+374 FVVLLKNI

-404 VPHVVVEKVLA
+404 VPHVIVEKVLA
-415 FLSIYMAVM
+415 FLSIYVAVM
-424 ILVAVVLTLFGM
+424 VFMAVVLTLFGM
-436 PAFEALFNSLSA
+436 PAFDAFFNSLSA

-456 GEMTDGPE
+456 GEMTGGDD
-464 KFALIPGFC
+464 KFAMIPDVC

-496 PGFWR
+496 PSFWKR
-501 KD
+501 D